1 MNLDSFTEKLNTE
14 KIKYRKNEIMKSHT
28 TFKIGG
34 KADVFVMPENKN
46 ELKILLNS
54 AKENDVPF
62 FIIGKGSNLLVSDN
76 GIEGAVISL
85 SRFDDI
91 LVSGNTI
98 KCGAG
103 VKLSSLCSFALK
115 NSLAGLEFAYGI
127 PGSVGGALFMNAGA
141 YGGEIS
147 QVVSGAFCIDFDGNE
162 VFLKREDMNLSYR
175 NSVFKNS
182 NLIILEVVFELET
195 SNSSE
200 IKAKMQEYIEKRKA
214 KQPLEYPSAGS
225 TFKRPV
231 GNFAGTL
238 IEKNGLKGELSGG
251 AMVSDKHA
259 GFIINY
265 DNATANDV
273 LNLMDKVQKT
283 VLSND
288 NVLLEPEVIFVG
300 RR

>member
-54 AKENDVPF
+54 AKENNVPF

-85 SRFDDI
+85 SEFDKI
-91 LVSGNTI
+91 SLSENTI
-98 KCGAG
+98 NCGAG
-103 VKLSSLCSFALK
+103 VNLSALCNFALK

-182 NLIILEVVFELET
+182 NLIISEVVFELET

-200 IKAKMQEYIEKRKA
+200 IKAKMQEYIEKRKT

-288 NVLLEPEVIFVG
+288 NILLEPEVIFVG